1 MGFIFVPP
9 AYPTRIRMTPLI
21 LPNRESE
28 PQNHPRAKVA
38 VSVLSD
44 ADTSNGGF
52 AGCTADIFLGV
63 GIFFGSFA
71 VFKVLQA

>member
-1 MGFIFVPP
+1 
-9 AYPTRIRMTPLI
+9 LI
-21 LPNRESE
+21 LPNRESG

-38 VSVLSD
+38 VSVLSGPD
-44 ADTSNGGF
+44 MSTGGF

-71 VFKVLQA
+71 VFKVSQA